1 MKVLL
6 IKDVYKLGHAG
17 DIKKVADGY
26 GRNYLIPQKLAVLA
40 TPGALKQADRIRE
53 EGSVMRASLN
63 QELSGLAETLSGLM
77 LTFSAKAGEADK
89 LYGSITHRMIA
100 EELEK
105 VTGAEISAKAIDSQP
120 IRTIGIHMVRV
131 RLTVDLL
138 PEVKVVV
145 YREGETAAMVL
156 EAARLAE
163 EEAAQLAEEELEE
176 LIEEEIL
183 EGGAVEEDA
192 VEMDEAAPE
201 EDETD
206 GVPSDEPVAVA
217 DDDASDEII
226 EETSEDSETDE
237 E

>member
-1 MKVLL
+1 
-6 IKDVYKLGHAG
+6 
-17 DIKKVADGY
+17 
-26 GRNYLIPQKLAVLA
+26 
-40 TPGALKQADRIRE
+40 
-53 EGSVMRASLN
+53 
-63 QELSGLAETLSGLM
+63 
-77 LTFSAKAGEADK
+77 
-89 LYGSITHRMIA
+89 MIA